1 MEKLPEY
8 FAIKRDLSNPLWENF
23 KDWFKKQSKKNGW
36 SFDMEYYG
44 RHNECLYSLGFMGCE
59 NFANFNNNP
68 ELITLEYWNK
78 CVNVV
83 KSEYPK
89 RMLVWDYTQTLISE
103 RIVLGNF
110 NGLFLCVIEDSE
122 TSYNDGGFY
131 ETVVYRN
138 AKELS
143 TKTTVEYEAT
153 EEQHKAIKEL
163 LK

>member
-1 MEKLPEY
+1 MEKH
-8 FAIKRDLSNPLWENF
+8 FN
-23 KDWFKKQSKKNGW
+23 
-36 SFDMEYYG
+36 
-44 RHNECLYSLGFMGCE
+44 FMGLMETQITLELMHGICWHL
-59 NFANFNNNP
+59 FNNNP

-131 ETVVYRN
+131 GTVVYGN